1 MAAGAAVARVILL
14 RRGWRETRAFVLLLI
29 AAWFVCSGLAEL
41 AVSGGETIRLV
52 WGAPAASVLAAL
64 KARAD
69 AALLVATLVL
79 FACLLAYPLA
89 RKRALTGK
97 RRE

>member
-1 MAAGAAVARVILL
+1 MIVL
-14 RRGWRETRAFVLLLI
+14 RRGWREARTFVLLLI

-52 WGAPAASVLAAL
+52 WGAPSATALAAL

-69 AALLVATLVL
+69 AALLAATLVL
-79 FACLLAYPLA
+79 LVCLLAYPLA
-89 RKRALTGK
+89 RRALAAK
-97 RRE
+97 RQE

>member
-1 MAAGAAVARVILL
+1 VIVL
-14 RRGWRETRAFVLLLI
+14 RRGWREARMFVLLLI

-52 WGAPAASVLAAL
+52 WGAPSATALAAL

-69 AALLVATLVL
+69 AALLAATLVL
-79 FACLLAYPLA
+79 LVCLLAYPLVRRRTA
-89 RKRALTGK
+89 AVR

>member
-1 MAAGAAVARVILL
+1 MVAGAAVARVIVP
-14 RRGWRETRAFVLLLI
+14 RRGWREARLFVLLLI

-52 WGAPAASVLAAL
+52 WGTPSAAALAAL

-69 AALLVATLVL
+69 AALLVATIALLV
-79 FACLLAYPLA
+79 CLLAYPLMRNRISA
-89 RKRALTGK
+89 GRH
-97 RRE
+97 RE

>member
-1 MAAGAAVARVILL
+1 MVAGAAVARVIVL
-14 RRGWRETRAFVLLLI
+14 RRGWREARPFVLLLI

-52 WGAPAASVLAAL
+52 WGAPSAAALAAL

-69 AALLVATLVL
+69 AALLAATIALLV
-79 FACLLAYPLA
+79 CLLAYPLI
-89 RKRALTGK
+89 
-97 RRE
+97 RRRIPAGRRRQ